1 MSHFNQKCDISEAL
15 KPLEQAILR
24 IINGSLFHCLAALT
38 KKDSLNTFIRMSI
51 VILKDR
57 LSSLLSALLAS
68 RLNSSTRRDLQSR
81 KED

>member
-51 VILKDR
+51 VILY
-57 LSSLLSALLAS
+57 
-68 RLNSSTRRDLQSR
+68 
-81 KED
+81 